1 MPIQGTELIARIQ
14 SLVNLQT
21 RSEGRRLGSAMA
33 ERVLPDLEKH
43 GAARHADII
52 FDMLRRTRRD
62 FRNIQS
68 VFKRDSDP
76 ARDHM
81 EVRSG
86 IESVLYETLSV
97 LGDFTK
103 EDVKEFYSKH
113 EDFFEEL
120 LRELNQSRSKA
131 THILAVF
138 RPFKEKY
145 VASWAKELDHY
156 PAEEIRARAQAL
168 EGVAIMNPF
177 DLDIWVNQVYEL
189 FEDSSVFKGKL
200 AEEVKYNEGAGRL
213 RARHVP
219 FGMISESSERIY
231 RQRWLNWYNENEKEL
246 SALVLGERGMTQ
258 NNWGDV
264 LKLGGFNS
272 THMPSSFHMSTPLVQ
287 NPTNADSA
295 PIAAAASPATQGQI
309 TLSVQSV
316 SSAKLKG
323 QRTWLNEDLALGELE
338 LWLGML
344 DGLWQ
349 EHAREVS
356 IEVKFVTATGD
367 SEVTLPAMN
376 VASAMKTLPQVIKS
390 YR

>member
-21 RSEGRRLGSAMA
+21 RSEGRRLASAMA

-43 GAARHADII
+43 GAARHADTI

-68 VFKRDSDP
+68 AFKRDSDP

-86 IESVLYETLSV
+86 IESVLYETLSI
-97 LGDFTK
+97 LGDFTR
-103 EDVKEFYSKH
+103 EDVKEFYARH

-120 LRELNQSRSKA
+120 LRELNHSRSKA

-145 VASWAKELDHY
+145 VASWAKELDFY
-156 PAEEIRARAQAL
+156 PAEEIRSRARTL

-177 DLDIWVNQVYEL
+177 DLDTWVNQVYEL
-189 FEDSSVFKGKL
+189 FVDASVYKGKL
-200 AEEVKYNEGAGRL
+200 AEEIKQNEDARRV

-231 RQRWLNWYNENEKEL
+231 RQRWLNWFNENEKEL
-246 SALVLGERGMTQ
+246 TALVLGGRGMTQ
-258 NNWGDV
+258 ENWSEV
-264 LKLGGFNS
+264 LKSTSFNS
-272 THMPSSFHMSTPLVQ
+272 THMPSMNF
-287 NPTNADSA
+287 SA
-295 PIAAAASPATQGQI
+295 PQMQNSISTEAAPMAAAASPSPQGQI
-309 TLSVQSV
+309 TLNVHSTSN
-316 SSAKLKG
+316 SKLKG

-344 DGLWQ
+344 DALWQ

-356 IEVKFVTATGD
+356 IEVKFVTGTGD
-367 SEVTLPAMN
+367 SEFTLPAMS
-376 VASAMKTLPQVIKS
+376 VPAATKALPQVIKS

>member
-43 GAARHADII
+43 GAARHADMI
-52 FDMLRRTRRD
+52 FDMMRRTRRD

-68 VFKRDSDP
+68 LFKRDSDP
-76 ARDHM
+76 AQDHM

-103 EDVKEFYSKH
+103 EDVNEFYAKH

-145 VASWAKELDHY
+145 VASWAKELDFY
-156 PAEEIRARAQAL
+156 PAEEIRSRARKL
-168 EGVAIMNPF
+168 ENVVIMNPL
-177 DLDIWVNQVYEL
+177 DLDTWVNQVYEL
-189 FEDSSVFKGKL
+189 FEDASVYKGKL
-200 AEEVKYNEGAGRL
+200 AEEVKQNDDARRL

-246 SALVLGERGMTQ
+246 SSLVLGERGMTQ
-258 NNWGDV
+258 NNWSDV
-264 LKLGGFNS
+264 LNS
-272 THMPSSFHMSTPLVQ
+272 TSFNMTQMPSMNLSVPPVHSPVGT
-287 NPTNADSA
+287 DA
-295 PIAAAASPATQGQI
+295 PPIGAPAAPASQGQI
-309 TLSVQSV
+309 TLSVQST
-316 SSAKLKG
+316 SNGKLKG
-323 QRTWLNEDLALGELE
+323 QRTWLNEELALGELE

-367 SEVTLPAMN
+367 SEVTLPAMS
-376 VASAMKTLPQVIKS
+376 VAGATKTLPQVIKS

>member
-43 GAARHADII
+43 GAARHADMI
-52 FDMLRRTRRD
+52 FDMMRRTRRD

-68 VFKRDSDP
+68 LFKRDSDP
-76 ARDHM
+76 AHDHM

-103 EDVKEFYSKH
+103 EDVNEFYAKH

-145 VASWAKELDHY
+145 VASWAKELDFY
-156 PAEEIRARAQAL
+156 PAEEIRHRARTL
-168 EGVAIMNPF
+168 EGVVIMNPL
-177 DLDIWVNQVYEL
+177 DLDTWVNQVYEL
-189 FEDSSVFKGKL
+189 FEDASVYKGKL
-200 AEEVKYNEGAGRL
+200 AVEVKQNDDARRV

-258 NNWGDV
+258 NNWSDV
-264 LKLGGFNS
+264 LKSTSFNM
-272 THMPSSFHMSTPLVQ
+272 TQMPSMNLSVPPVQSPISTDAPPIGAPAA
-287 NPTNADSA
+287 PTS
-295 PIAAAASPATQGQI
+295 QGQI
-309 TLSVQSV
+309 TLSVQST
-316 SSAKLKG
+316 SNGKLKG
-323 QRTWLNEDLALGELE
+323 QRTWLNEELALGELE

-367 SEVTLPAMN
+367 SEVTLPAMS
-376 VASAMKTLPQVIKS
+376 VAGATKTLPQVIKS

>member
-1 MPIQGTELIARIQ
+1 
-14 SLVNLQT
+14 
-21 RSEGRRLGSAMA
+21 MA

-43 GAARHADII
+43 GAARHADMI
-52 FDMLRRTRRD
+52 FDMMRRTRRD

-86 IESVLYETLSV
+86 IESVLYETLSI
-97 LGDFTK
+97 LGDFTR
-103 EDVKEFYSKH
+103 EDVNEFYANH

-145 VASWAKELDHY
+145 VASWAKELDLY
-156 PAEEIRARAQAL
+156 PADAIRARAKAL
-168 EGVAIMNPF
+168 EDATLLNPL
-177 DLDIWVNQVYEL
+177 DLDTWVNQVYSL
-189 FEDSSVFKGKL
+189 FEDASVFKGKF
-200 AEEVKYNEGAGRL
+200 AEEIKQNEDARRA

-219 FGMISESSERIY
+219 LGMISESSERIY

-258 NNWGDV
+258 GNWSEV
-264 LKLGGFNS
+264 LKSTSFNS
-272 THMPSSFHMSTPLVQ
+272 THMPSMNFSAPQMQSSISAEAVAMAT
-287 NPTNADSA
+287 ADS
-295 PIAAAASPATQGQI
+295 PQGQI
-309 TLSVQSV
+309 TLNVHSTSN
-316 SSAKLKG
+316 SKLKG

-344 DGLWQ
+344 DALWQ

-356 IEVKFVTATGD
+356 IEVKFVTSTGD
-367 SEVTLPAMN
+367 SEFTLPAMS
-376 VASAMKTLPQVIKS
+376 VPAATKALPQVIKS

>member
-21 RSEGRRLGSAMA
+21 RSEGRRLASAMA

-52 FDMLRRTRRD
+52 FDMMRRTRRD

-86 IESVLYETLSV
+86 IESVLYETLSI
-97 LGDFTK
+97 LGDFTR
-103 EDVKEFYSKH
+103 EDVNEFYAKH

-145 VASWAKELDHY
+145 VASWAKELDFY
-156 PAEEIRARAQAL
+156 PAEEIRARAKAL
-168 EGVAIMNPF
+168 EDATLLNPL
-177 DLDIWVNQVYEL
+177 DLDTWVNQVYGL
-189 FEDSSVFKGKL
+189 FEEASVFKGKL
-200 AEEVKYNEGAGRL
+200 AEEIKQNEDARRV

-231 RQRWLNWYNENEKEL
+231 RQRWLNWFNENEKEL
-246 SALVLGERGMTQ
+246 SALVLGERGITQ
-258 NNWGDV
+258 GNWSEV
-264 LKLGGFNS
+264 LKSTSFNS
-272 THMPSSFHMSTPLVQ
+272 THMPSMNFPAPQMQSSISTE
-287 NPTNADSA
+287 AA
-295 PIAAAASPATQGQI
+295 PMVAAASPSPQGQI
-309 TLSVQSV
+309 TLNVHSTSN
-316 SSAKLKG
+316 SKLKG

-344 DGLWQ
+344 DALWQ

-356 IEVKFVTATGD
+356 IEVKFVTGTGD
-367 SEVTLPAMN
+367 SEFTLPAMS
-376 VASAMKTLPQVIKS
+376 VPAATKALPQVIKS

>member
-21 RSEGRRLGSAMA
+21 RSEGRRLSSAMA

-43 GAARHADII
+43 GAARHADQI

-62 FRNIQS
+62 FRNVQS
-68 VFKRDSDP
+68 MFRTNSDP
-76 ARDHM
+76 AQDHA
-81 EVRSG
+81 EVRTN
-86 IESVLYETLSV
+86 IESVLYEVLSV
-97 LGDFTK
+97 LGDFSK
-103 EDVKEFYSKH
+103 DDVTEFYSKH

-120 LRELNQSRSKA
+120 LRELNHSRSKA

-156 PAEEIRARAQAL
+156 PADEVRARAKAL
-168 EGVAIMNPF
+168 EDATLLNPL
-177 DLDIWVNQVYEL
+177 DLDTWVNQVYAL

-200 AEEVKYNEGAGRL
+200 AEEIKQNEDARRV

-246 SALVLGERGMTQ
+246 TALVLGERGMTQ
-258 NNWGDV
+258 GNWNDV
-264 LKLGGFNS
+264 LKSTGFNS
-272 THMPSSFHMSTPLVQ
+272 THMPSLNFLSSAAQSPITKDAPLIEAPTPSM
-287 NPTNADSA
+287 P
-295 PIAAAASPATQGQI
+295 QGQI
-309 TLSVQSV
+309 TLSVQSA
-316 SSAKLKG
+316 SNAKLKG

-349 EHAREVS
+349 DHAREVLL
-356 IEVKFVTATGD
+356 EVKFVTSTGD
-367 SEVTLPAMN
+367 SEVSLPAMTIDA
-376 VASAMKTLPQVIKS
+376 ASKMIPQVIKS